1 MTYSVLGIDTH
12 TGQRV
17 QIPKL
22 SRLLGLYIIGIPGT
36 GKTGLIENLIIQD
49 IIQGVGVGLLDPHG
63 DLTHAV
69 LSRLPDRRVNDVIYL
84 DITDYTYPFGL
95 NLFECSDLT
104 DPVEVQKTVDQVM
117 HIFDRL
123 FDVTRATPLIIQYL
137 RNCTHT
143 LVANPGYTMAEI
155 PLLLRNKGCR
165 SKLVT
170 QVRDRNVLGF
180 WQDYDAMKP
189 ADQRAEREPILRR
202 LEELLQPLTF
212 NIVGQSTTTIDIRQ
226 VMDEGKILLVK
237 LSAQLPYVTSLIGSV
252 LTALFL
258 NAAYSRTD
266 LPVNKRKQFNL
277 YADEFQRF
285 ATDEFATLLTEAR
298 KFGIAT
304 TIAHQARFQPGMTD
318 GIRAT
323 SLSAANLVVF
333 KINSKDAEE
342 LAGEFDITPPPEQL
356 QEIEKEELIG
366 LRPVRT
372 YNGDV
377 VGHLLRQGHEDER
390 ITVFRDGCLEKLHL
404 ASLKKIQ
411 HTQYIDI
418 YPVNYLGIEYDPER
432 IPEVLA
438 ELNSWLVAGM
448 RDRDALW
455 QSLPLGTYWYLMR
468 FFGITGQANKYWL
481 EYWLG
486 HHVWYEPVF
495 YVAIKEQEYA
505 EKRWQK
511 FRTNGFAEEAAYS
524 GMNRDR
530 LLNAAIAAVEAGFV
544 DFLYSLFPILTP
556 ASIREVWRQSGLSI
570 PSCTLS
576 QMREHAARAH
586 ERIVAAL
593 LEETNRRPGL
603 DAALYTQRFLAEL
616 SHPRNAVELFLP
628 VLYNSYAEGTS
639 IWKFDGEYLQHD
651 YHAWRNT
658 DGVTATK
665 VLPYTS
671 SERLGVKEINEKMNL
686 YKATRYPYKLKLTP
700 RYTYQ
705 LETLT
710 DNIRLGIIQ
719 GMQAVLASFLYS
731 LRFFASLH
739 CAQLA
744 LFQSPIE
751 TMDSG
756 QYEQDK
762 RTQTH
767 YIMHS
772 QRAYADMLNEVAS
785 RLTNLPLYTAQVKI
799 TTEAGRAEHTIR
811 TLDPKEQSDR
821 PLFGQA
827 LQDRI
832 DRIQEHNRTPDERGI
847 RYCRPQQEVEAE
859 IRQRQE
865 QCSQPP
871 EEEPPISRRP
881 LR

>member
-1 MTYSVLGIDTH
+1 MTSSIIGIDTK

-17 QIPKL
+17 NIFKL

-123 FDVTRATPLIIQYL
+123 FEVTRTTPLIIQYL

-143 LVANPGYTMAEI
+143 LVANPGYTIADI

-165 SKLVT
+165 SKLVAKL
-170 QVRDRNVLGF
+170 RDRNVLGF
-180 WQDYDAMKP
+180 WQDYDDMKP
-189 ADQRAEREPILRR
+189 SDQRAEREPILRR

-252 LTALFL
+252 LIALFL

-266 LPVNKRKQFNL
+266 LPMNKRKQFNL

-285 ATDEFATLLTEAR
+285 ATEDFATLLTEAR

-333 KINSKDAEE
+333 KVNSNDAEE
-342 LAGEFDITPPPEQL
+342 LAGEFNITPPPEQL

-366 LRPVRT
+366 LKPVRT
-372 YNGDV
+372 YKGDV
-377 VGHLLRQGHEDER
+377 IGHLLHQGHEDER
-390 ITVFRDGCLEKLHL
+390 EMAFVKGCLEKLHL

-418 YPVNYLGIEYDPER
+418 YPVNHLGIEYDPER

-438 ELNSWLVAGM
+438 DLNTWLVAGM
-448 RDRDALW
+448 RDREALW
-455 QSLPLGTYWYLMR
+455 QPLPLGTYWYLMR
-468 FFGITGQANKYWL
+468 FFGITGQSDHYWL
-481 EYWLG
+481 DYWLG
-486 HHVWYEPVF
+486 HHVWYAPV
-495 YVAIKEQEYA
+495 YRVAREAQEHAEQ
-505 EKRWQK
+505 RWQE
-511 FRTNGFAEEAAYS
+511 FHTNGFAEEAQYS
-524 GMNRDR
+524 GINRER
-530 LLNAAIAAVEAGFV
+530 LVNAAIASVEAGFA
-544 DFLYSLFPILTP
+544 DFLSSLFPILTR

-576 QMREHAARAH
+576 QMREHAALAH
-586 ERIVAAL
+586 DRIIAAL
-593 LEETNRRPGL
+593 LEETNRQPGL
-603 DAALYTQRFLAEL
+603 DAALYTQRFLEEL
-616 SHPRNAVELFLP
+616 SRPRNAVELFLP
-628 VLYNSYAEGTS
+628 VLYNSYSKATS
-639 IWKFDGEYLQHD
+639 IWEFDGEYLQHD
-651 YHAWRNT
+651 YHAWRT
-658 DGVTATK
+658 VREVAATK
-665 VLPYTS
+665 VPPYFES
-671 SERLGVKEINEKMNL
+671 DKRRIDKEINEEMHL
-686 YKATRYPYKLKLTP
+686 YKERYLYNLKLTP
-700 RYTYQ
+700 RFTYH
-705 LETLT
+705 LETLS

-719 GMQAVLASFLYS
+719 GMQSYLAPFLAS
-731 LRFFASLH
+731 LRFFAGLH

-744 LFQSPIE
+744 LFQGPIE

-799 TTEAGRAEHTIR
+799 TTEEGRAEHTIR
-811 TLDPKEQSDR
+811 TLDPKAQSDR

-827 LQDRI
+827 LQARLARI
-832 DRIQEHNRTPDERGI
+832 KEQNIQDGYLRERAG
-847 RYCRPQQEVEAE
+847 VEEE

-881 LR
+881 PR